1 MTFIN
6 NINLNI
12 YRQVTEKTTQYK
24 MVSVKKEYNILVKHM
39 NVEYNLY
46 NDFKFLCL
54 VLINIRLID
63 TNVSGICIKQ
73 KTTIV

>member
-6 NINLNI
+6 NINFNI

-24 MVSVKKEYNILVKHM
+24 MVSVKEEYNILVKHM